1 VSWLEKK
8 LEEVSVSVVEEAT
21 RTRAEFAAGLT
32 DAQRGLRIEG
42 AAYRPLPAVTGVV
55 YGGARRLVGWTV
67 RETAGAAGVSV
78 DLYDGADPGA
88 VDPTRLVATFTIPA
102 GGSVAHTSA
111 HGISFVEGLYA
122 VVSGAGA
129 LRGALSIGRN

>member
-8 LEEVSVSVVEEAT
+8 LEQVGASVLEEGT
-21 RTRAEFAAGLT
+21 RTRAEFAAGLSE
-32 DAQRGLRIEG
+32 AQRGLRIEG
-42 AAYRPLPAVTGVV
+42 AAYRPLPPASGVV

-67 RETAGAAGVSV
+67 RETGGTAGVSV

-88 VDPTRLVATFTIPA
+88 VDPARLVATLTVPA

-122 VVSGAGA
+122 VVSGTGA
-129 LRGALSIGRN
+129 LRGAVSIGRN